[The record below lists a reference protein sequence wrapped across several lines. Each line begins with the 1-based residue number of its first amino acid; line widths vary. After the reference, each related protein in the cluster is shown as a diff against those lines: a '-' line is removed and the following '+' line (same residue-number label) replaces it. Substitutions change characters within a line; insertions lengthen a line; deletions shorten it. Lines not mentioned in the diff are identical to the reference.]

1 MQMSVQQLTRATES
15 PDTRTA
21 AITELQALA
30 EGTGDKADAARTALA
45 GIGLEVCTES
55 VQATVRRQ
63 EKDNSDLGMDIWRL
77 IAEEV
82 TREEDFYRKAKDA
95 GRTAAETVAKLRQEQ
110 GIHAATDYG
119 IISNKAELCRRDG
132 VYAAQTY
139 FCPDIRRLLEGVEKY
154 APHDWPAIEL
164 AKATLAQYDP
174 EPKAVIEQPSA
185 PTQPR

>member
-30 EGTGDKADAARTALA
+30 AGTGDKADAARTALA
-45 GIGLEVCTES
+45 GIGLEVCTDS

-63 EKDNSDLGMDIWRL
+63 EKDNSDLETDIWRL

-82 TREEDFYRKAKDA
+82 IRKKVFYRKAKDD
-95 GRTAAETVAKLRQEQ
+95 GLTAAETVAEMRKEQ
-110 GIHAATDYG
+110 GIHAAMYYG

-132 VYAAQTY
+132 AYAARTY
-139 FCPDIRRLLEGVEKY
+139 FCPDIRRQLEEVEKS